1 MSLKQNIIYIYF
13 KGKHQVT
20 SKSQYQYNR
29 GQYLYFADLN
39 LPQAFEVHFSNKD
52 KGESKTQIGNDN
64 LVEIPDEYFW
74 NGALQIYAW
83 IYLHSETTDGETIYE
98 VRIPLTKR
106 AKPTDE
112 EPLPVQQSTID
123 RAIAELNNAVDIT
136 TENANKTDSDKIIVS
151 NIKEDAITLKDE
163 IDSTATTINQK
174 AQETINASER
184 AETSAQNAA
193 TSENKALN
201 YSQQAEQSAQSALE
215 SKNITQQKSEIA
227 TNASNEALGYRN
239 EALEAKNQAVQAKQ
253 NIVDYRDE
261 TKGFRDETLN
271 LKNTVQTL
279 KNQID
284 ETAEEIEDISDSV
297 KKDAQSA
304 SQSAS
309 SASQSANSASQS
321 ADSASQSANQ
331 AEQYKNQSATNVT
344 HYPKVVDGYW
354 YVWDASNAEYVNT
367 NVDARGIKGDKGDTG
382 ETGVGIESTVLNS
395 DYTLTIT
402 FTDDT
407 SYTTPSIRGEKGIKG
422 DIGNGIASTVLN
434 NDYTLTINF
443 TDGTTYTTPSIR
455 GEKGQTG
462 DTPTITASKTGKTTS
477 IYVDGSEVA
486 QIEDGTDGTNGDDG
500 YSLTANVTKSG
511 KVATITIT
519 DQNGTTSAQVEDGT
533 DGTDGVSPTVTITP
547 ITGGH
552 RITITDADGEHSA
565 DIMDG
570 DDYTLT
576 EQDKQDI
583 ADIAEADLTPT
594 ILNAFPTDIASG
606 SIASFPDGADDL
618 PLKSLVVNIDP
629 VQDLHGQD
637 APWPAGGGKNLIIP
651 PKYTA
656 ATPTL
661 CLDLGTDTK
670 FSAITLQF
678 KATNAVALYN
688 NAAIIDFRKDDE
700 TRQYVTLAEF
710 YNENGVRFTP
720 NTVLN
725 GTFSSTKTNITF
737 RQVYIYY
744 EQNSYAKFQTDCL
757 SEWQLAVG
765 STATSYAPYEN
776 ICPISGWNGVKVTR
790 TGKNL
795 WNPVPNGMAKWNPSI
810 GEQIPSLTTNFTTF
824 ENDVLSVNTNWAW
837 NGNAFITNKLLTGRT
852 YRVTGVVNS
861 NSNRARIGVYT
872 LDANRRVVRIIR
884 YVTDNGNMDVS
895 VTMGASDVYIC
906 VLAANATDNE
916 AVTITNPCISESGVY
931 EPYTGRSITIDLG
944 QTVYGAKLY
953 PLEGKALIT
962 MAMVDLS
969 MRSWLNASTG
979 TSGINRFACYV
990 EDLDI
995 KLPSAN
1001 NVRANMICDRYATE
1015 TADGTYLKRQGI
1027 AINASNKCIFVFDPR
1042 YNDVTDF
1049 KASFE
1054 HLYLCYELAE
1064 PIEIQ
1069 LSANQI
1075 NSLYGA
1081 NNIFADTG
1089 DCSVEYRADTKLY
1102 IERLTAPDS
1111 ADMIADANITSGQYF
1126 MVGNSLY
1133 KATANIA
1140 NGSAIVVGTNCT
1152 RKSLSEALNE
1162 INA

>member
-151 NIKEDAITLKDE
+151 NIKEDVITLKDE

-184 AETSAQNAA
+184 AEISAQNAA

-239 EALEAKNQAVQAKQ
+239 EALEAKNQAIQAKQ

-261 TKGFRDETLN
+261 TKGYRNETLTV
-271 LKNTVQTL
+271 KNNVQTL

-284 ETAEEIEDISDSV
+284 ETSEEIEGISSTV
-297 KKDAQSA
+297 NENAQSA

-321 ADSASQSANQ
+321 ANQ
-331 AEQYKNQSATNVT
+331 VEQYKNQSETNVT
-344 HYPKVVDGYW
+344 HYPKIIDDYW
-354 YVWDASNAEYVNT
+354 YVWDASNEEYVNT
-367 NVDARGIKGDKGDTG
+367 NVDASGVKGDKGDVG
-382 ETGVGIESTVLNS
+382 NGIENSVLNS

-402 FTDDT
+402 FTDGT

-477 IYVDGSEVA
+477 IYVDGSEVT

-552 RITITDADGEHSA
+552 RITITDKDGEHSA
-565 DIMDG
+565 DVMDG
-570 DDYTLT
+570 DDYALT
-576 EQDKQDI
+576 AQDKQDI
-583 ADIAEADLTPT
+583 AELVDVPVDDVQINGTSIVSDGVANIPMPKTVNVSGTTPT
-594 ILNAFPTDIASG
+594 ITAQ
-606 SIASFPDGADDL
+606 ADYRY
-618 PLKSLVVNIDP
+618 VCGEV
-629 VQDLHGQD
+629 
-637 APWPAGGGKNLIIP
+637 
-651 PKYTA
+651 
-656 ATPTL
+656 AT
-661 CLDLGTDTK
+661 LD
-670 FSAITLQF
+670 
-678 KATNAVALYN
+678 
-688 NAAIIDFRKDDE
+688 
-700 TRQYVTLAEF
+700 
-710 YNENGVRFTP
+710 FTP
-720 NTVLN
+720 SATGICDVVFTSGATATVLTVPSTVKWAN
-725 GTFSSTKTNITF
+725 GF
-737 RQVYIYY
+737 
-744 EQNSYAKFQTDCL
+744 DP
-757 SEWQLAVG
+757 
-765 STATSYAPYEN
+765 TS
-776 ICPISGWNGVKVTR
+776 
-790 TGKNL
+790 
-795 WNPVPNGMAKWNPSI
+795 
-810 GEQIPSLTTNFTTF
+810 
-824 ENDVLSVNTNWAW
+824 
-837 NGNAFITNKLLTGRT
+837 
-852 YRVTGVVNS
+852 
-861 NSNRARIGVYT
+861 
-872 LDANRRVVRIIR
+872 LDAN
-884 YVTDNGNMDVS
+884 T
-895 VTMGASDVYIC
+895 T
-906 VLAANATDNE
+906 
-916 AVTITNPCISESGVY
+916 
-931 EPYTGRSITIDLG
+931 
-944 QTVYGAKLY
+944 
-953 PLEGKALIT
+953 
-962 MAMVDLS
+962 
-969 MRSWLNASTG
+969 
-979 TSGINRFACYV
+979 
-990 EDLDI
+990 
-995 KLPSAN
+995 
-1001 NVRANMICDRYATE
+1001 
-1015 TADGTYLKRQGI
+1015 
-1027 AINASNKCIFVFDPR
+1027 
-1042 YNDVTDF
+1042 
-1049 KASFE
+1049 
-1054 HLYLCYELAE
+1054 YEL
-1064 PIEIQ
+1064 
-1069 LSANQI
+1069 
-1075 NSLYGA
+1075 
-1081 NNIFADTG
+1081 NIMDGLGVACAWT
-1089 DCSVEYRADTKLY
+1089 
-1102 IERLTAPDS
+1102 
-1111 ADMIADANITSGQYF
+1111 
-1126 MVGNSLY
+1126 
-1133 KATANIA
+1133 
-1140 NGSAIVVGTNCT
+1140 
-1152 RKSLSEALNE
+1152 
-1162 INA
+1162 